1 MPGKTRREARHRVR
15 SSVRVPPS
23 PSLAHDALAD
33 LVPRPPSLVDLLRL
47 PDVHRVLRSAL
58 RSGEGMKQQAV
69 PSRVVA
75 EDEPTYFDGVLGG
88 FFMGCA
94 FSLLLYLLVR
104 FAVAIA

>member
-1 MPGKTRREARHRVR
+1 
-15 SSVRVPPS
+15 
-23 PSLAHDALAD
+23 
-33 LVPRPPSLVDLLRL
+33 
-47 PDVHRVLRSAL
+47 
-58 RSGEGMKQQAV
+58 MKQQAV